1 MRILPGLHEAGM
13 APEEIGEKVLRA
25 IRRNDFY
32 VFTHPEHRDEL
43 REIFDETIAAF
54 PDEPVPAGT
63 TRGRGGAA
71 RGEGRRPRLLAGR
84 LMREVE
90 GRTAFV
96 TGGASGIG
104 LGMATAFAAA
114 GMNVVIADLRRDHIE
129 TALERLAGEPVHAIE
144 LDVTD
149 REGFARA
156 ADEAERVFGNVH
168 VLCNNAGVG
177 ILGPA
182 ALARYADWDWG
193 LGVLLG
199 GAVNGIQTFLP
210 RLLAHGEGGH
220 IVNTSSMAG
229 VLPVPNSVI
238 YTTAKAALIGM
249 SEVLRSEL
257 TAEGIGVSAFCPG
270 PVQTNIGEVGKTR
283 PERYADSGYA
293 EFERQLAERE
303 TSPLWMDPLECGER
317 VLAGIRRDD
326 LYIFT
331 HREFREGADERFRA
345 ILASFPDEPVNDER
359 ADAIRFLLSN
369 PIFGAV
375 LERRSG

>member
-1 MRILPGLHEAGM
+1 
-13 APEEIGEKVLRA
+13 
-25 IRRNDFY
+25 
-32 VFTHPEHRDEL
+32 
-43 REIFDETIAAF
+43 
-54 PDEPVPAGT
+54 
-63 TRGRGGAA
+63 
-71 RGEGRRPRLLAGR
+71 
-84 LMREVE
+84 MREVA

-104 LGMATAFAAA
+104 LGMATAFAGAA
-114 GMNVVIADLRRDHIE
+114 MNVVIADLRRDHIE
-129 TALERLAGEPVHAIE
+129 AALDRLAGASVHAIE

-149 REGFARA
+149 RDGFARA

-182 ALARYADWDWG
+182 GDAHYDDWDWG

-199 GAVNGIQTFLP
+199 GVVNGVQTFLP
-210 RLLAHGEGGH
+210 RLRAHGEGGH
-220 IVNTSSMAG
+220 IVNTSSMAA

-238 YTTAKAALIGM
+238 YTTAKAAVIGL

-257 TAEGIGVSAFCPG
+257 AAEGIGVSAFCPG
-270 PVQTNIGEVGKTR
+270 PVKTNIGEVGRTR
-283 PERYADSGYA
+283 PARFADSGYA
-293 EFERQLAERE
+293 EFERQLAARE
-303 TSPLWMDPLECGER
+303 ISPLWMDPLECGER
-317 VLAGIRRDD
+317 VLAGIRNDD

-345 ILASFPDEPVNDER
+345 MLASFPDEPLDEER

-369 PIFGAV
+369 PIFGEV
-375 LERRSG
+375 LDRR